1 MSERRRRSDSP
12 PVGTRPSSPHHAAS
26 TGAGVSIRV
35 IKVGGRAQADPR
47 LATAIATAAERPGAR
62 IVVVHGGGD
71 EVSAMQRRLGL
82 EPSFIGGRRVTSA
95 EDLDVVRMV
104 LSGTVNKRLAAQLFD
119 VGIPAV
125 GISGE
130 DGGLLTAEMDTDGGM
145 GRVGRGVFADA
156 SLVAHLL
163 NGGWVPVISPLAR
176 ERTAQPRAHRSDDTT
191 GSTADGRDGATVM
204 GGTLN
209 VNGDDAAAAIAAGL
223 GADEL
228 LFVADVPGVLEDG
241 DLLRSLDL
249 DAARA
254 LCDRGVARDGM
265 RAKLEA
271 AASALHN
278 GVRAVRIAALEGIAN
293 RADGTAITQHK
304 PVIRERT

>member
-12 PVGTRPSSPHHAAS
+12 PVGTRSSSSHHAAS

-95 EDLDVVRMV
+95 ADLDVVRMV
-104 LSGTVNKRLAAQLFD
+104 LSGTVNKRIAAHLCD
-119 VGIPAV
+119 AGAPAV

-130 DGGLLTAEMDTDGGM
+130 DGGLLSADVDVDGEM
-145 GRVGRGVFADA
+145 GRVGRDVFADA

-176 ERTAQPRAHRSDDTT
+176 ERVVKRGQQNPEGTPPFAFD
-191 GSTADGRDGATVM
+191 ADRGTVDL

-228 LFVADVPGVLEDG
+228 LFVADVPGVLEEG
-241 DLLRSLDL
+241 TLLRSLDV

-254 LCDRGVARDGM
+254 LCDRGIARDGM

-271 AASALHN
+271 AASALRN

-293 RADGTAITQHK
+293 RADGTAITPK
-304 PVIRERT
+304 PVTRERT